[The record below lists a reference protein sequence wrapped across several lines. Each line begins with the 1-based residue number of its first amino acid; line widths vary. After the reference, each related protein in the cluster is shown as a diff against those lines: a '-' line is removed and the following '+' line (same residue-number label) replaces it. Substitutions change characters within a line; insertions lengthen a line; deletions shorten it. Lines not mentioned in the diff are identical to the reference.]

1 MNSLPI
7 DDVLPA
13 LRDALANRHE
23 AVLEAPPGAG
33 KTTRVPL
40 ALLNEPWLAGQ
51 TILMLEPR
59 RLAARAAAERL
70 ASELGEKVG
79 ETVGYRIRLDSKV
92 GPNTRIEVVTEGILT
107 RRLQDDPALDGVG
120 LLIFDEYHERSLD
133 ADLALALSL
142 NGRDL
147 FRDEQPLKILL
158 MSATLEGER
167 LAGLL
172 DDAPILRSEGR
183 MFPVQMRWGRPYQVG
198 EFIEPRLVQTILDAL
213 QDETGSVLVFL
224 PGQAE
229 IRRVNQ
235 QLADALGDRSDVLLC
250 PLHGELDLNAQR
262 AAIDPAPAGKRKVV
276 LATNIAE
283 TSLTINGVRVV
294 IDAGLA
300 RVPRFDPGS
309 GMTRLDTQ
317 RISRASA
324 TQRAGRAGRLEPG
337 VCYRLWSED
346 QHEGLAAYG
355 SAEILAADLAG
366 LALQLARWGVTPAQL
381 VWLDVPPTAAYAQA
395 QDLLQRLGALNDD
408 KLTAHGQ
415 KMAELPAHPRIA
427 HLLLRGQDLGLAVTA
442 CDVAAL
448 LGERDILRGGG
459 ADLHSRLA
467 LLSGEERARG
477 SQGGV
482 QRAKQLAR
490 QYRGYLRGRAT
501 QPVAD
506 PEHPRWLGALNDDKL
521 TAHGQKMA
529 ELPAHPRIAHLLLRG
544 QDLGLAATACDVAAL
559 LGERDILRGGGAD
572 LHSRL
577 ALLSGE
583 ERARGTQG
591 GVQRAKQLARQ
602 YRGYL
607 RGRATQPVADPEHPR
622 WLGALLALA
631 YPDRVAQQRRPG
643 GAEYRLANGRAAVF
657 AEADSL
663 MKQAWLV
670 IADLGSR
677 QGQREER
684 IYLAAD
690 FDPTLFDTVLAE
702 QVRNVD
708 QLDWDEREGVLRAER
723 QRKVGELV
731 LSREPLSGLDEN
743 ARSQAL
749 VNLVRRKG
757 LELLPW
763 TPELRQWQA
772 RVRLLRELDTGK
784 TSEWPDVSDSALLAS
799 LEHWLMPYLGKVS
812 RLSHFANL
820 DISSYLH
827 NLLPWPLP
835 QRLDE
840 LAPQHL
846 KVPSGSSVRLDYSEH
861 PPILA
866 VRLQELFGLA
876 DTPRIAGGR
885 QVVKLHL
892 LSPAR
897 RPVQVTQDLAN
908 FWRSTYAEVKK
919 DLKGRYPKHYWP
931 DDPLVAEATARI
943 KPRK

>member
-7 DDVLPA
+7 DEVLPA
-13 LRDALANRHE
+13 LREALATRHE

-51 TILMLEPR
+51 RILMLEPR

-107 RRLQDDPALDGVG
+107 RRLQDDPALEGVG
-120 LLIFDEYHERSLD
+120 LLIFDEFHERSLD

-183 MFPVQMRWGRPYQVG
+183 MFPVDVRWGRPFQPG
-198 EFIEPRLVQTILDAL
+198 EFIEPRLVQTVLEAL
-213 QDETGSVLVFL
+213 NDESGSVLVFL

-229 IRRVNQ
+229 IRRVHQ
-235 QLADALGDRSDVLLC
+235 QLADAVGERPEILLC
-250 PLHGELDLNAQR
+250 PLHGELDLAAQR
-262 AAIDPAPAGKRKVV
+262 AAIEPAPPGKRKVV

-283 TSLTINGVRVV
+283 TSLTIDGVRVV
-294 IDAGLA
+294 VDAGLA

-337 VCYRLWSED
+337 VCYRLWSQD
-346 QHEGLAAYG
+346 QHEQLAAYG
-355 SAEILAADLAG
+355 SAEILQADLAG

-381 VWLDVPPTAAYAQA
+381 VWLDVPPGATYAQA
-395 QDLLQRLGALNDD
+395 QDLLERLGALTAKADED
-408 KLTAHGQ
+408 WKLTAHGQ
-415 KMAELPAHPRIA
+415 AMAELPAHPRIA
-427 HLLLRGQDLGLAVTA
+427 HLLLRGQALGLANMA

-459 ADLHSRLA
+459 ADLHSRLV
-467 LLSGEERARG
+467 LLSGEERAARG
-477 SQGGV
+477 AQGGV
-482 QRAKQLAR
+482 QRARQLAR
-490 QYRGYLRGRAT
+490 QYRGYLRG
-501 QPVAD
+501 QPSQAVAD
-506 PEHPRWLGALNDDKL
+506 PD
-521 TAHGQKMA
+521 
-529 ELPAHPRIAHLLLRG
+529 
-544 QDLGLAATACDVAAL
+544 
-559 LGERDILRGGGAD
+559 
-572 LHSRL
+572 
-577 ALLSGE
+577 
-583 ERARGTQG
+583 
-591 GVQRAKQLARQ
+591 
-602 YRGYL
+602 
-607 RGRATQPVADPEHPR
+607 HPR

-643 GAEYRLANGRAAVF
+643 GAEYRLANGRAALF
-657 AEADSL
+657 SETDSL
-663 MKQAWLV
+663 MKQPWLV

-690 FDPTLFDTVLAE
+690 FDPALFDSVLAE
-702 QVRNVD
+702 QVRSVD

-731 LSREPLSGLDEN
+731 LSREPLTGLDEA
-743 ARSQAL
+743 ARCQAL

-772 RVRLLRELDTGK
+772 RVALLRQLDLEAKGE
-784 TSEWPDVSDSALLAS
+784 SQWPDVSDTALLKS
-799 LEHWLMPYLGKVS
+799 LESWLLPYLGKVS

-820 DISSYLH
+820 ELASIVH

-840 LAPQHL
+840 LAPHHL
-846 KVPSGSSVRLDYSEH
+846 TVPSGSSIRLDYSEQ

-876 DTPRIAGGR
+876 ETPRIAGGR

-931 DDPLVAEATARI
+931 DDPLVAEATARA

>member
-1 MNSLPI
+1 MISLPI
-7 DDVLPA
+7 DEVLPA
-13 LRDALANRHE
+13 LREALATRHE

-107 RRLQDDPALDGVG
+107 RRLQDDPALEGVG
-120 LLIFDEYHERSLD
+120 LLIFDEFHERSLD

-142 NGRDL
+142 NGREL
-147 FRDEQPLKILL
+147 FRDDQPLKILL

-183 MFPVQMRWGRPYQVG
+183 MYPVAMRWGRPFQPG
-198 EFIEPRLVQTILDAL
+198 EFIEPRLVQTILEAL
-213 QDETGSVLVFL
+213 NDETGSVLVFL

-229 IRRVNQ
+229 IRRVHQ
-235 QLADALGDRSDVLLC
+235 QLADALGESTQVLLC
-250 PLHGELDLNAQR
+250 PLHGELDLAAQR
-262 AAIDPAPAGKRKVV
+262 AAIDPAPVGQRKVV

-309 GMTRLDTQ
+309 GMARLDTQ
-317 RISRASA
+317 RISKASA

-337 VCYRLWSED
+337 VCYRLWSQD
-346 QHEGLAAYG
+346 QHEQLAAYA
-355 SAEILAADLAG
+355 SAEILSADLAG
-366 LALQLARWGVTPAQL
+366 LALQLGRWGVTPGQL
-381 VWLDVPPTAAYAQA
+381 VWLDVPPAAAYAQA
-395 QDLLQRLGALNDD
+395 QDLLERLGALDGEA
-408 KLTAHGQ
+408 LTRHGQ
-415 KMAELPAHPRIA
+415 AMAELPAHPRIA
-427 HLLLRGQDLGLAVTA
+427 HLLLRGQALGLANMA

-448 LGERDILRGGG
+448 LGERDILRGAG
-459 ADLHSRLA
+459 ADLHSRLV
-467 LLSGEERARG
+467 LLSGEERAARG
-477 SQGGV
+477 AQGGV
-482 QRAKQLAR
+482 QRARQLAR
-490 QYRGYLRGRAT
+490 QYRGYLRGKASE
-501 QPVAD
+501 PVSD
-506 PEHPRWLGALNDDKL
+506 PD
-521 TAHGQKMA
+521 
-529 ELPAHPRIAHLLLRG
+529 
-544 QDLGLAATACDVAAL
+544 
-559 LGERDILRGGGAD
+559 
-572 LHSRL
+572 
-577 ALLSGE
+577 
-583 ERARGTQG
+583 
-591 GVQRAKQLARQ
+591 
-602 YRGYL
+602 
-607 RGRATQPVADPEHPR
+607 HPR

-631 YPDRVAQQRRPG
+631 YPDRVAQQRRAG
-643 GAEYRLANGRAAVF
+643 GAEYRLANGRAALF

-663 MKQAWLV
+663 MKQPWLV

-690 FDPTLFDTVLAE
+690 FDPALFDSVLAE
-702 QVRNVD
+702 QVRVVD

-723 QRKVGELV
+723 QRKVGELI
-731 LSREPLSGLDEN
+731 LSREPLTGLDET

-772 RVRLLRELDTGK
+772 RVALLRQLDLVSK
-784 TSEWPDVSDSALLAS
+784 EQSEWPDVSDAALLKS

-820 DISSYLH
+820 DLSSIVH

-840 LAPQHL
+840 LAPHHL
-846 KVPSGSSVRLDYSEH
+846 SVPSGSSIRLDYSEQ

-876 DTPRIAGGR
+876 ETPRIAGGR

>member
-1 MNSLPI
+1 MISLPI
-7 DDVLPA
+7 DAALPA
-13 LRDALANRHE
+13 LRLALQNRDE

-70 ASELGEKVG
+70 ASELGENVG

-107 RRLQDDPALDGVG
+107 RRLQADPALDGVG

-142 NGRDL
+142 NGREL
-147 FRDEQPLKILL
+147 LRDEPALKILL

-167 LAGLL
+167 LSRLL
-172 DDAPILRSEGR
+172 DDAPVVSSEGR
-183 MFPVQMRWGRPYQVG
+183 MYPVDIQWGRPYQPG
-198 EFIEPRLVQTILDAL
+198 EFIEPRVLDCVLQAL
-213 QDETGSVLVFL
+213 ADQAGSVLVFL

-229 IRRVNQ
+229 IRRVHQ
-235 QLADALGDRSDVLLC
+235 SLQEALGERPNILLC
-250 PLHGELDLNAQR
+250 PLHGELDLSAQR
-262 AAIDPAPAGKRKVV
+262 AAIDPAPDGMRKVV

-283 TSLTINGVRVV
+283 TSLTIEGVRVV

-324 TQRAGRAGRLEPG
+324 TQRAGRAGRLQPG
-337 VCYRLWSED
+337 VCYRLWSEA
-346 QHEGLAAYG
+346 QHAQLAAHG
-355 SAEILAADLAG
+355 SAEILQADLAG
-366 LALQLARWGVTPAQL
+366 LALQLARWGVTPDQL
-381 VWLDVPPTAAYAQA
+381 RWLDQPPAAAFAQA
-395 QDLLQRLGALNDD
+395 QELLARLGAFKAGSRDHLSG
-408 KLTAHGQ
+408 HGQ
-415 KMAELPAHPRIA
+415 AMAELPAHPRIA
-427 HLLLRGQDLGLAVTA
+427 HLLLRGQDLGLASMA

-448 LGERDILRGGG
+448 LGERDIQRGGG

-467 LLSGEERARG
+467 LVSGESKAARG
-477 SQGGV
+477 GQGGV
-482 QRAKQLAR
+482 QRARQLAR
-490 QYRGYLRGRAT
+490 QYRG
-501 QPVAD
+501 
-506 PEHPRWLGALNDDKL
+506 
-521 TAHGQKMA
+521 
-529 ELPAHPRIAHLLLRG
+529 LLRG
-544 QDLGLAATACDVAAL
+544 KAGAAV
-559 LGERDILRGGGAD
+559 
-572 LHSRL
+572 S
-577 ALLSGE
+577 
-583 ERARGTQG
+583 
-591 GVQRAKQLARQ
+591 
-602 YRGYL
+602 
-607 RGRATQPVADPEHPR
+607 DPDHPR

-631 YPDRVAQQRRPG
+631 YPDRVAQQRREG

-657 AEADSL
+657 AEADAL
-663 MKQAWLV
+663 MKCPWLV

-690 FDPTLFDTVLAE
+690 FDPALLDNVLAE
-702 QVRNVD
+702 QVERID
-708 QLDWDEREGVLRAER
+708 ILDWDEREQVLRAER

-731 LSREPLSGLDEN
+731 LSREPLPGLDDE
-743 ARSQAL
+743 ARARAL
-749 VNLVRRKG
+749 LGLVRRKG
-757 LELLPW
+757 LNLLSW

-772 RVRLLRELDTGK
+772 RVALLRQLDMAGTGQ
-784 TSEWPDVSDSALLAS
+784 SEWPDLSDEALLAR
-799 LEHWLMPYLGKVS
+799 LEDWLQPYLGKVS
-812 RLSHFANL
+812 RLSHFAAL
-820 DISSYLH
+820 DLSSMLR

-840 LAPQHL
+840 WAPTHLA
-846 KVPSGSSVRLDYSEH
+846 VPSGSNIRLDYSEN

-876 DTPRIAGGR
+876 DTPRIAQGR
-885 QVVKLHL
+885 QQVKLHL

-908 FWRSTYAEVKK
+908 FWRTTYAEVKK
-919 DLKGRYPKHYWP
+919 DLKGRYPKLFHKL
-931 DDPLVAEATARI
+931 DPWVESLNKKNI
-943 KPRK
+943 DRKD

>member
-1 MNSLPI
+1 MISLPI
-7 DDVLPA
+7 DEVLPA
-13 LRDALANRHE
+13 LREALATRHE

-107 RRLQDDPALDGVG
+107 RRLQEDPALEGVG

-142 NGRDL
+142 NGREL

-167 LAGLL
+167 LASLL
-172 DDAPILRSEGR
+172 NDAPILRSEGR
-183 MFPVQMRWGRPYQVG
+183 MYPVAMRWGRPFQPG
-198 EFIEPRLVQTILDAL
+198 EFIEPRLVQTVLEAL
-213 QDETGSVLVFL
+213 NDETGSLLVFL

-229 IRRVNQ
+229 IRRVHQ
-235 QLADALGDRSDVLLC
+235 QLADALGERSTVLLC
-250 PLHGELDLNAQR
+250 PLHGELDLAAQR
-262 AAIDPAPAGKRKVV
+262 AAIDPAPAGQRKVV

-283 TSLTINGVRVV
+283 TSLTIDGVRVV

-337 VCYRLWSED
+337 VCYRLWSQD
-346 QHEGLAAYG
+346 QHEQLAAYA
-355 SAEILAADLAG
+355 SAEILSADLAG
-366 LALQLARWGVTPAQL
+366 LALQLGRWGVTPGQL
-381 VWLDVPPTAAYAQA
+381 VWLDVPPAAAYAQA
-395 QDLLQRLGALNDD
+395 QDLLERLGALQGSSPQDWQ
-408 KLTAHGQ
+408 LTRHGQ
-415 KMAELPAHPRIA
+415 AMAELPAHPRIA
-427 HLLLRGQDLGLAVTA
+427 HLLLRGQALGLANMA

-448 LGERDILRGGG
+448 LGERDILRGAG
-459 ADLHSRLA
+459 ADLHSRLV
-467 LLSGEERARG
+467 LLSGEERAARG
-477 SQGGV
+477 AQGGV
-482 QRAKQLAR
+482 QRARQLAR
-490 QYRGYLRGRAT
+490 QYRGYLRGKPE
-501 QPVAD
+501 QPVPD
-506 PEHPRWLGALNDDKL
+506 P
-521 TAHGQKMA
+521 Q
-529 ELPAHPRIAHLLLRG
+529 
-544 QDLGLAATACDVAAL
+544 
-559 LGERDILRGGGAD
+559 
-572 LHSRL
+572 
-577 ALLSGE
+577 
-583 ERARGTQG
+583 
-591 GVQRAKQLARQ
+591 
-602 YRGYL
+602 
-607 RGRATQPVADPEHPR
+607 HPR

-631 YPDRVAQQRRPG
+631 YPDRVAQQRRAG
-643 GAEYRLANGRAAVF
+643 GAEYRLANGRAALF

-663 MKQAWLV
+663 MKQGWLV

-690 FDPTLFDTVLAE
+690 FDPALFDSVLAE
-702 QVRNVD
+702 QVRCVD

-731 LSREPLSGLDEN
+731 LSREPLTGLDEA

-772 RVRLLRELDTGK
+772 RVALLRQLDLDQQGD
-784 TSEWPDVSDSALLAS
+784 SSWPDVSDGALLKS
-799 LEHWLMPYLGKVS
+799 LEHWLMPYLGRVS

-820 DISSYLH
+820 DLSSIVH

-840 LAPQHL
+840 QAPHHL
-846 KVPSGSSVRLDYSEH
+846 SVPSGSSIRLDYSEQ

-876 DTPRIAGGR
+876 ETPRIAGGR

-931 DDPLVAEATARI
+931 DDPLVAEATARA
-943 KPRK
+943 KPRKS

>member
-1 MNSLPI
+1 MISLPI
-7 DDVLPA
+7 DEVLPA
-13 LRDALANRHE
+13 LRLALAERHE

-51 TILMLEPR
+51 KILMLEPR

-79 ETVGYRIRLDSKV
+79 QTVGYRIRLDSKV
-92 GPNTRIEVVTEGILT
+92 GPETRIEVVTEGILT
-107 RRLQDDPALDGVG
+107 RRLQHDPALEGVG
-120 LLIFDEYHERSLD
+120 LLIFDEFHERSLD

-142 NGRDL
+142 NGREL

-167 LAGLL
+167 LASLL

-183 MFPVQMRWGRPYQVG
+183 MYPVAMRWGRPFVPG
-198 EFIEPRLVQTILDAL
+198 EFIEPRVVQTVLDAIN
-213 QDETGSVLVFL
+213 DESGSLLVFL

-235 QLADALGDRSDVLLC
+235 QLADALGSRSDILLC
-250 PLHGELDLNAQR
+250 PLHGELDLAAQR
-262 AAIDPAPAGKRKVV
+262 AAIEPAPKGLRKVV

-283 TSLTINGVRVV
+283 TSLTIDGVRVV

-346 QHEGLAAYG
+346 QHAQLAAYG
-355 SAEILAADLAG
+355 SAEILQADLAG
-366 LALQLARWGVTPAQL
+366 LALQLARWGVAPEQL
-381 VWLDVPPTAAYAQA
+381 IWLDMPPSASYAQA
-395 QDLLQRLGALNDD
+395 RQLLERLGALHGA
-408 KLTAHGQ
+408 KLTAHGEA
-415 KMAELPAHPRIA
+415 MAELPAHPRIA
-427 HLLLRGQDLGLAVTA
+427 HLLIRGQDLGLAEMA

-448 LGERDILRGGG
+448 LGERDILRGAG
-459 ADLHSRLA
+459 ADVHSRLA
-467 LLSGEERARG
+467 LLSGESRVARG
-477 SQGGV
+477 GQGGV
-482 QRAKQLAR
+482 QRARQLAR
-490 QYRGYLRGRAT
+490 QYRGYLRGKAT

-506 PEHPRWLGALNDDKL
+506 PD
-521 TAHGQKMA
+521 
-529 ELPAHPRIAHLLLRG
+529 
-544 QDLGLAATACDVAAL
+544 
-559 LGERDILRGGGAD
+559 
-572 LHSRL
+572 
-577 ALLSGE
+577 
-583 ERARGTQG
+583 
-591 GVQRAKQLARQ
+591 
-602 YRGYL
+602 
-607 RGRATQPVADPEHPR
+607 HPR

-631 YPDRVAQQRRPG
+631 YPDRVAQQRKPG
-643 GAEYRLANGRAAVF
+643 GAEYRLANGRAALFSEV
-657 AEADSL
+657 DGL
-663 MKQAWLV
+663 MKQPWLV

-684 IYLAAD
+684 IYLAAE
-690 FDPTLFDTVLAE
+690 FDPGLLDNVLSE
-702 QVRNVD
+702 QVSVVD

-731 LSREPLSGLDEN
+731 LSREPLTGLDEA
-743 ARSQAL
+743 ARTQAL

-772 RVRLLRELDTGK
+772 RVALLRQLDLLAQGQ
-784 TSEWPDVSDSALLAS
+784 SEWPDVSDGALLAG
-799 LEHWLMPYLGKVS
+799 LEDWLGPYLGRVS

-820 DISSYLH
+820 DLSSIVH
-827 NLLPWPLP
+827 NLLKWPLP

-840 LAPQHL
+840 LAPHHI
-846 KVPSGSSVRLDYSEH
+846 KVPSGSSVRLDYSEQ

-919 DLKGRYPKHYWP
+919 DLKGRYPKLFHKL
-931 DDPLVAEATARI
+931 DPWVDSLN
-943 KPRK
+943 KK

>member
-1 MNSLPI
+1 MISLPI
-7 DDVLPA
+7 DEVLPA
-13 LRDALANRHE
+13 LRQALRERHE

-51 TILMLEPR
+51 RIVMLEPR

-79 ETVGYRIRLDSKV
+79 ETVGYRIRLDSNI

-107 RRLQDDPALDGVG
+107 RRLQDDPALEGVG
-120 LLIFDEYHERSLD
+120 LLIFDEFHERSLD

-142 NGRDL
+142 NGREL

-167 LAGLL
+167 LASLL
-172 DDAPILRSEGR
+172 NDAPVLRSEGR
-183 MFPVQMRWGRPYQVG
+183 MFPVAMRWGRPCVPG
-198 EFIEPRLVQTILDAL
+198 EFIEPRVVQTVLDAIN
-213 QDETGSVLVFL
+213 DESGSLLVFL

-235 QLADALGDRSDVLLC
+235 QLADALSSRSDILLC

-262 AAIDPAPAGKRKVV
+262 AAIEPAPSGTRKVV

-283 TSLTINGVRVV
+283 TSLTIGGVRVV

-346 QHEGLAAYG
+346 QHAQLAAYG
-355 SAEILAADLAG
+355 SAEILQADLAG
-366 LALQLARWGVTPAQL
+366 LALQLARWGVTPEQL
-381 VWLDVPPTAAYAQA
+381 IWLDVPPGASYAQA
-395 QDLLQRLGALNDD
+395 QQLLERLGALREQPAQGWT
-408 KLTAHGQ
+408 LTSHGEA
-415 KMAELPAHPRIA
+415 MAELPAHPRIA
-427 HLLLRGQDLGLAVTA
+427 HLLLRGHALGLTPMA

-448 LGERDILRGGG
+448 LGERDILRGAG

-467 LLSGEERARG
+467 LLSGESRATRG
-477 SQGGV
+477 GQGGV

-490 QYRGYLRGRAT
+490 QYRGYLHGKAVT
-501 QPVAD
+501 PVAD
-506 PEHPRWLGALNDDKL
+506 PD
-521 TAHGQKMA
+521 
-529 ELPAHPRIAHLLLRG
+529 
-544 QDLGLAATACDVAAL
+544 
-559 LGERDILRGGGAD
+559 
-572 LHSRL
+572 
-577 ALLSGE
+577 
-583 ERARGTQG
+583 
-591 GVQRAKQLARQ
+591 
-602 YRGYL
+602 
-607 RGRATQPVADPEHPR
+607 HPR

-631 YPDRVAQQRRPG
+631 YPDRVAQQRKPG
-643 GAEYRLANGRAAVF
+643 GSEYRLANGRAALFSEV
-657 AEADSL
+657 DGL
-663 MKQAWLV
+663 MKQPWLV
-670 IADLGSR
+670 VADLGSR

-684 IYLAAD
+684 IYLAAE
-690 FDPTLFDTVLAE
+690 FDPALLDNVLSE
-702 QVRNVD
+702 QVRCVD

-731 LSREPLSGLDEN
+731 LSREPLTGLEEE
-743 ARSQAL
+743 ARTQAL

-757 LELLPW
+757 LALLPW

-772 RVRLLRELDTGK
+772 RVRLLRQLDLDAQGQ
-784 TSEWPDVSDSALLAS
+784 SEWPDVSDSALVQG
-799 LEHWLMPYLGKVS
+799 LEEWLGPYLNRVS
-812 RLSHFANL
+812 RLSHFASL
-820 DISSYLH
+820 DLSSIVH
-827 NLLPWPLP
+827 NLLKWPLP

-840 LAPQHL
+840 LAPHHL
-846 KVPSGSSVRLDYSEH
+846 KVPSGSSVRLDYSEQ

-908 FWRSTYAEVKK
+908 FWRSTYADVKK
-919 DLKGRYPKHYWP
+919 DLKGRYPK
-931 DDPLVAEATARI
+931 LSRNV
-943 KPRK
+943 PRLT

>member
-1 MNSLPI
+1 MISLPI
-7 DDVLPA
+7 DEVLPA
-13 LRDALANRHE
+13 LRLALAERHE

-51 TILMLEPR
+51 RILMLEPR

-92 GPNTRIEVVTEGILT
+92 GPDTRIEVVTEGILT
-107 RRLQDDPALDGVG
+107 RRLQHDPALEGVG
-120 LLIFDEYHERSLD
+120 LLIFDEFHERSLD

-142 NGRDL
+142 NGREL

-167 LAGLL
+167 LSGIL

-183 MFPVQMRWGRPYQVG
+183 MYPVAMRWGRPFVPG
-198 EFIEPRLVQTILDAL
+198 EFIEPRVVQTVLDAIN
-213 QDETGSVLVFL
+213 DESGSLLVFL

-235 QLADALGDRSDVLLC
+235 QLADALGSRNDILLC
-250 PLHGELDLNAQR
+250 PLHGELDLAAQR
-262 AAIDPAPAGKRKVV
+262 AAIEPAPKGQRKVV

-283 TSLTINGVRVV
+283 TSLTIDGVRVV

-346 QHEGLAAYG
+346 QHAQLAAYG
-355 SAEILAADLAG
+355 SAEILQADLAG
-366 LALQLARWGVTPAQL
+366 LALQLARWGVTPEQL
-381 VWLDVPPTAAYAQA
+381 IWLDMPPSASYAQA
-395 QDLLQRLGALNDD
+395 RQLLERLGALHGA
-408 KLTAHGQ
+408 KLTPHGEA
-415 KMAELPAHPRIA
+415 MAELPAHPRIA
-427 HLLLRGQDLGLAVTA
+427 HLLLRGQDLGLADMA

-448 LGERDILRGGG
+448 LGERDILRGAG
-459 ADLHSRLA
+459 ADVHSRLA
-467 LLSGEERARG
+467 LLLGESRAARG
-477 SQGGV
+477 GQGGV

-490 QYRGYLRGRAT
+490 QYRGYLRGKAT

-506 PEHPRWLGALNDDKL
+506 PD
-521 TAHGQKMA
+521 
-529 ELPAHPRIAHLLLRG
+529 
-544 QDLGLAATACDVAAL
+544 
-559 LGERDILRGGGAD
+559 
-572 LHSRL
+572 
-577 ALLSGE
+577 
-583 ERARGTQG
+583 
-591 GVQRAKQLARQ
+591 
-602 YRGYL
+602 
-607 RGRATQPVADPEHPR
+607 HPR

-631 YPDRVAQQRRPG
+631 YPDRVAQQRKPG
-643 GAEYRLANGRAAVF
+643 GAEYRLANGRAALFSEV
-657 AEADSL
+657 DGL
-663 MKQAWLV
+663 MKQPWLV

-684 IYLAAD
+684 IYLAAE
-690 FDPTLFDTVLAE
+690 FDPALLEAVLSE
-702 QVRNVD
+702 QVSVVD
-708 QLDWDEREGVLRAER
+708 QLDWNEREGVLRAER

-731 LSREPLSGLDEN
+731 LSREPLTGLDEA
-743 ARSQAL
+743 ARTRAL

-757 LELLPW
+757 LELMPW

-772 RVRLLRELDTGK
+772 RVGLLRQLDLQAQGD
-784 TSEWPDVSDSALLAS
+784 SEWPDVSDTALLSS
-799 LEHWLMPYLGKVS
+799 LEEWLAPYLGRVS
-812 RLSHFANL
+812 RLSHFASL
-820 DISSYLH
+820 DLSSIVH
-827 NLLPWPLP
+827 NLLKWPLP
-835 QRLDE
+835 QRLEE
-840 LAPQHL
+840 LAPHHI

-943 KPRK
+943 KPRKA

>member
-1 MNSLPI
+1 MISLPI
-7 DDVLPA
+7 DEVLPA
-13 LRDALANRHE
+13 LREALATRHE

-40 ALLNEPWLAGQ
+40 ALLDEAWLAGQ

-120 LLIFDEYHERSLD
+120 LLIFDEFHERSLD

-142 NGRDL
+142 NGREL

-183 MFPVQMRWGRPYQVG
+183 MYPVAMRWGRPFQPG
-198 EFIEPRLVQTILDAL
+198 EFIEPRVVQTILEAL
-213 QDETGSVLVFL
+213 NDETGSLLVFL

-229 IRRVNQ
+229 IRRVHQ
-235 QLADALGDRSDVLLC
+235 QVADALGEGTSVLLC
-250 PLHGELDLNAQR
+250 PLHGELDLAAQR

-283 TSLTINGVRVV
+283 TSLTIDGVRVV

-337 VCYRLWSED
+337 VCYRLWSQD
-346 QHEGLAAYG
+346 QHEQLAAYA
-355 SAEILAADLAG
+355 SAEIVAADLAG
-366 LALQLARWGVTPAQL
+366 LALQLGRWGVAPEQL
-381 VWLDVPPTAAYAQA
+381 VWLDVPPAAAYAQA
-395 QDLLQRLGALNDD
+395 QDLLERLGARDGEA
-408 KLTAHGQ
+408 LTRHGLA
-415 KMAELPAHPRIA
+415 MAELPAHPRIA
-427 HLLLRGQDLGLAVTA
+427 HLLLRGQALGLADMA
-442 CDVAAL
+442 CEVAAL
-448 LGERDILRGGG
+448 LGERDILRGAG

-467 LLSGEERARG
+467 LLSGEERATRG
-477 SQGGV
+477 AQGGV
-482 QRAKQLAR
+482 QRARQLAR
-490 QYRGYLRGRAT
+490 QYRGYLRGRACE
-501 QPVAD
+501 PVSD
-506 PEHPRWLGALNDDKL
+506 PDH
-521 TAHGQKMA
+521 T
-529 ELPAHPRIAHLLLRG
+529 
-544 QDLGLAATACDVAAL
+544 
-559 LGERDILRGGGAD
+559 
-572 LHSRL
+572 
-577 ALLSGE
+577 
-583 ERARGTQG
+583 
-591 GVQRAKQLARQ
+591 
-602 YRGYL
+602 
-607 RGRATQPVADPEHPR
+607 R

-631 YPDRVAQQRRPG
+631 YPDRVAQQRRAG
-643 GAEYRLANGRAAVF
+643 GAEYRLANGRAALF

-663 MKQAWLV
+663 MKQTWLV

-690 FDPTLFDTVLAE
+690 FDPALFDSVLAE
-702 QVRNVD
+702 QVRVVD

-723 QRKVGELV
+723 QRKVGELI
-731 LSREPLSGLDEN
+731 LSREPLTGLDET

-772 RVRLLRELDTGK
+772 RVALLRQLDLDGK
-784 TSEWPDVSDSALLAS
+784 GESEWPDVSDGALLKG
-799 LEHWLMPYLGKVS
+799 LEHWLLPYLGKVS

-820 DISSYLH
+820 DLSNIVR

-840 LAPQHL
+840 LAPHHL
-846 KVPSGSSVRLDYSEH
+846 SVPSGSSIRLDYSEQ

-876 DTPRIAGGR
+876 ETPRIAGGR
-885 QVVKLHL
+885 QAVKLHL

>member
-1 MNSLPI
+1 MISLPI

-13 LRDALANRHE
+13 LREALASRHE

-40 ALLNEPWLAGQ
+40 ALLNEAWLAGQ
-51 TILMLEPR
+51 TIVMLEPR

-70 ASELGEKVG
+70 ASELGEQVG

-92 GPNTRIEVVTEGILT
+92 GPKTRIEVVTEGILT

-120 LLIFDEYHERSLD
+120 LLIFDEFHERSLD

-142 NGRDL
+142 NGREL
-147 FRDEQPLKILL
+147 FRTEQPLKILL

-167 LAGLL
+167 LASLL

-183 MFPVQMRWGRPYQVG
+183 MYPVTMRWGRPFQPG
-198 EFIEPRLVQTILDAL
+198 EYIDQRVTQTVLEAL
-213 QDETGSVLVFL
+213 HDETGSLLVFL

-229 IRRVNQ
+229 IRRVHQ
-235 QLADALGDRSDVLLC
+235 QLADVIGGRKDVLLC

-262 AAIDPAPAGKRKVV
+262 AAIDPAPPGQRKVV

-317 RISRASA
+317 RISKASA

-337 VCYRLWSED
+337 VCYRLWSQD
-346 QHEGLAAYG
+346 QHEQLAAYG
-355 SAEILAADLAG
+355 CAEILSADLAS
-366 LALQLARWGVTPAQL
+366 LALQLGRWGVTPGEL
-381 VWLDVPPTAAYAQA
+381 VWLDVPPAAAYAQA
-395 QDLLQRLGALNDD
+395 QDLLQRLGALQGDT
-408 KLTAHGQ
+408 LTAHGQ
-415 KMAELPAHPRIA
+415 AMAELPAHPRIA
-427 HLLLRGQDLGLAVTA
+427 HLLLRGQALGLAAMA

-448 LGERDILRGGG
+448 LGERDILRGAG
-459 ADLHSRLA
+459 ADLHSRLV
-467 LLSGEERARG
+467 LLSGEERAGRG
-477 SQGGV
+477 AQGGV
-482 QRAKQLAR
+482 QRARQLAR
-490 QYRGYLRGRAT
+490 QYRGYLRGKPSE
-501 QPVAD
+501 PVKDA
-506 PEHPRWLGALNDDKL
+506 
-521 TAHGQKMA
+521 
-529 ELPAHPRIAHLLLRG
+529 
-544 QDLGLAATACDVAAL
+544 
-559 LGERDILRGGGAD
+559 
-572 LHSRL
+572 
-577 ALLSGE
+577 
-583 ERARGTQG
+583 
-591 GVQRAKQLARQ
+591 
-602 YRGYL
+602 
-607 RGRATQPVADPEHPR
+607 EHPR

-631 YPDRVAQQRRPG
+631 YPDRVAQQRRDG
-643 GAEYRLANGRAAVF
+643 GAEYRLANGRAALF

-663 MKQAWLV
+663 MKHEWIV

-690 FDPTLFDTVLAE
+690 FDPALFDSVLAE
-702 QVRNVD
+702 QVRSVD

-723 QRKVGELV
+723 QRKVGELI
-731 LSREPLSGLDEN
+731 LSREPLTGLDKN

-772 RVRLLRELDTGK
+772 RVALLRQLDLNTQDD
-784 TSEWPDVSDSALLAS
+784 SQWPDVSDAALLNT
-799 LEHWLMPYLGKVS
+799 LEDWLMPYLGKVS

-820 DISSYLH
+820 DLSSIVR

-835 QRLDE
+835 QKLDE
-840 LAPQHL
+840 LAPHHL
-846 KVPSGSSVRLDYSEH
+846 SVPSGSSIRLDYSEH

-919 DLKGRYPKHYWP
+919 DLKGRYPKLFHKL
-931 DDPLVAEATARI
+931 DPWVESLNNKKIDR
-943 KPRK
+943 

>member
-1 MNSLPI
+1 MISLPI
-7 DDVLPA
+7 DVVLPA
-13 LRDALANRHE
+13 LRQVLTSRHE
-23 AVLEAPPGAG
+23 AILEAPPGAG

-40 ALLNEPWLAGQ
+40 AMLDEPWLAGQ

-107 RRLQDDPALDGVG
+107 RRLQDDPALEGVG
-120 LLIFDEYHERSLD
+120 LLIFDEFHERSLD

-167 LAGLL
+167 LSALL
-172 DDAPILRSEGR
+172 DAPVVRSEGR
-183 MFPVQMRWGRPYQVG
+183 MFPVSMQWGRPFQPG
-198 EFIEPRLVQTILDAL
+198 EFIEPRVVQTVLDAL
-213 QDETGSVLVFL
+213 GNESGSLLVFL

-235 QLADALGDRSDVLLC
+235 QLAEALGERADILLC
-250 PLHGELDLNAQR
+250 PLHGELDLSAQR
-262 AAIDPAPAGKRKVV
+262 AAIEPAPKGTRKVV

-283 TSLTINGVRVV
+283 TSLTIDGVRVV

-337 VCYRLWSED
+337 VCYRLWSEAQHD
-346 QHEGLAAYG
+346 QLAAYG
-355 SAEILAADLAG
+355 SAEILQADLAG
-366 LALQLARWGVTPAQL
+366 LALQLARWGVLPGQL
-381 VWLDVPPTAAYAQA
+381 VWLDVPPAAAYAQA
-395 QDLLQRLGALNDD
+395 QDLLVRLGALSDSQGQER
-408 KLTAHGQ
+408 KLTTHGQ
-415 KMAELPAHPRIA
+415 AMAQVPAHPRIA
-427 HLLLRGQDLGLAVTA
+427 HLLLRGHELGLGNLA

-459 ADLHSRLA
+459 ADLHSRLT
-467 LLSGEERARG
+467 LLAGSERAARG
-477 SQGGV
+477 AQGAV
-482 QRAKQLAR
+482 QRARQLAR
-490 QYRGYLRGRAT
+490 QYRGYLKGTAT
-501 QPVAD
+501 TPVSD
-506 PEHPRWLGALNDDKL
+506 PDHSRWLG
-521 TAHGQKMA
+521 
-529 ELPAHPRIAHLLLRG
+529 
-544 QDLGLAATACDVAAL
+544 C
-559 LGERDILRGGGAD
+559 
-572 LHSRL
+572 
-577 ALLSGE
+577 
-583 ERARGTQG
+583 
-591 GVQRAKQLARQ
+591 
-602 YRGYL
+602 
-607 RGRATQPVADPEHPR
+607 
-622 WLGALLALA
+622 LLALA
-631 YPDRVAQQRRPG
+631 YPDRVAQQRRAG
-643 GAEYRLANGRAAVF
+643 GAEYRLANGRAALF
-657 AEADSL
+657 AEVDAL
-663 MKQAWLV
+663 MKQPWLV

-690 FDPTLFDTVLAE
+690 FDPELFDSVLSE
-702 QVRNVD
+702 QVTQVD

-723 QRKVGELV
+723 QRKVGELI
-731 LSREPLSGLDEN
+731 LSREPLTGLDES
-743 ARSQAL
+743 ARGHAL
-749 VNLVRRKG
+749 LGLVRRKG

-772 RVRLLRELDTGK
+772 RVTLLRQLDLEK
-784 TSEWPDVSDSALLAS
+784 QDSSEWPDVRDAALLDS
-799 LEHWLMPYLGKVS
+799 LESWLLPYLGKVT
-812 RLSHFANL
+812 RLSHFGNL
-820 DISSYLH
+820 DLSSIVR

-835 QRLDE
+835 QALE
-840 LAPQHL
+840 AQAPRAIQ
-846 KVPSGSSVRLDYSEH
+846 VPSGSNIRIDYSQH

-876 DTPRIAGGR
+876 ETPRIAHGK
-885 QVVKLHL
+885 QPLTLHL

-908 FWRSTYAEVKK
+908 FWRTTYADVKK
-919 DLKGRYPKHYWP
+919 DLKGRYPKHFWP
-931 DDPLVAEATARI
+931 DNPLVAEATART
-943 KPRK
+943 KPKGT

>member
-1 MNSLPI
+1 MISLPI
-7 DDVLPA
+7 DEVLPA
-13 LRDALANRHE
+13 LRQALRERHE

-51 TILMLEPR
+51 RIVMLEPR

-92 GPNTRIEVVTEGILT
+92 GPTTRIEVVTEGILT
-107 RRLQDDPALDGVG
+107 RRLQEDPALEGVG
-120 LLIFDEYHERSLD
+120 LLIFDEFHERSLD

-142 NGRDL
+142 NGREL

-167 LAGLL
+167 LASLL
-172 DDAPILRSEGR
+172 DDAPVLRSEGR
-183 MFPVQMRWGRPYQVG
+183 MYPVAMRWGRPFVPG
-198 EFIEPRLVQTILDAL
+198 EFIEPRVVQTVLDAIH
-213 QDETGSVLVFL
+213 DESGSVLVFL

-229 IRRVNQ
+229 IRRVTQ
-235 QLADALGDRSDVLLC
+235 QLADALGQRSDIALC
-250 PLHGELDLNAQR
+250 PLHGELDLAAQR
-262 AAIDPAPAGKRKVV
+262 AAIEPAPSGTRKVV

-283 TSLTINGVRVV
+283 TSLTIDGVRVV

-346 QHEGLAAYG
+346 QHAQLAAYG
-355 SAEILAADLAG
+355 SAEILQADLAG
-366 LALQLARWGVTPAQL
+366 LALQLARWGVTPEQL
-381 VWLDVPPTAAYAQA
+381 TWLDVPPAASYAQA
-395 QDLLQRLGALNDD
+395 QQLLERLGALGGL
-408 KLTAHGQ
+408 KLTPHGEA
-415 KMAELPAHPRIA
+415 MAQLPAHPRIA
-427 HLLLRGQDLGLAVTA
+427 HLLLRGHDLGLAAMA

-448 LGERDILRGGG
+448 LGERDILRGAG
-459 ADLHSRLA
+459 ADVHSRLA
-467 LLSGEERARG
+467 LLSGENRAARG
-477 SQGGV
+477 GQGGV
-482 QRAKQLAR
+482 QRARQLAR
-490 QYRGYLRGRAT
+490 QYQGYLRGKPA

-506 PEHPRWLGALNDDKL
+506 PD
-521 TAHGQKMA
+521 
-529 ELPAHPRIAHLLLRG
+529 
-544 QDLGLAATACDVAAL
+544 
-559 LGERDILRGGGAD
+559 
-572 LHSRL
+572 HS
-577 ALLSGE
+577 
-583 ERARGTQG
+583 
-591 GVQRAKQLARQ
+591 
-602 YRGYL
+602 
-607 RGRATQPVADPEHPR
+607 R

-631 YPDRVAQQRRPG
+631 YPDRIAQQRKPG
-643 GAEYRLANGRAAVF
+643 GAEYRLANGRAALFSEV
-657 AEADSL
+657 DGL
-663 MKQAWLV
+663 MKQPWLV
-670 IADLGSR
+670 VADLGSR

-684 IYLAAD
+684 IYLAAE
-690 FDPTLFDTVLAE
+690 FDPALLDGVLSE
-702 QVRNVD
+702 QVSVVD

-731 LSREPLSGLDEN
+731 LSREPLTGLDE
-743 ARSQAL
+743 ASRTQAL

-772 RVRLLRELDTGK
+772 RVALLRQLYVSNQGQ
-784 TSEWPDVSDSALLAS
+784 SEWPDVSDAALLAG
-799 LEHWLMPYLGKVS
+799 LEDWLGPYLGRVS

-820 DISSYLH
+820 DLSSIVH
-827 NLLPWPLP
+827 NLLKWPLP

-840 LAPQHL
+840 LAPQHI
-846 KVPSGSSVRLDYSEH
+846 KVPSGTSVRLDYSEH

-931 DDPLVAEATARI
+931 DDPLVAEATARA
-943 KPRK
+943 KPRKS

>member
-1 MNSLPI
+1 MISLPI
-7 DDVLPA
+7 DEVLPA
-13 LRDALANRHE
+13 LRLALAERHE

-51 TILMLEPR
+51 KILMLEPR

-79 ETVGYRIRLDSKV
+79 QTVGYRIRLDSKV
-92 GPNTRIEVVTEGILT
+92 GPETRIEVVTEGILT
-107 RRLQDDPALDGVG
+107 RRLQHDPALEGVG
-120 LLIFDEYHERSLD
+120 LLIFDEFHERSLD

-142 NGRDL
+142 NGREL

-167 LAGLL
+167 LASLL

-183 MFPVQMRWGRPYQVG
+183 MYPVAMRWGRPFVPG
-198 EFIEPRLVQTILDAL
+198 EFIEPRVVQTVLDAIN
-213 QDETGSVLVFL
+213 DESGSLLVFL

-235 QLADALGDRSDVLLC
+235 QLADALGSRSDILLC
-250 PLHGELDLNAQR
+250 PLHGELDLAAQR
-262 AAIDPAPAGKRKVV
+262 AAIEPAPKGLRKVV

-283 TSLTINGVRVV
+283 TSLTIDGVRVV

-346 QHEGLAAYG
+346 QHAQLAAYG
-355 SAEILAADLAG
+355 SAEILQADLAG
-366 LALQLARWGVTPAQL
+366 LALQLARWGVAPEQL
-381 VWLDVPPTAAYAQA
+381 IWLDMPPSASYAQA
-395 QDLLQRLGALNDD
+395 RQLLERLGALHGA
-408 KLTAHGQ
+408 KLTAHGEA
-415 KMAELPAHPRIA
+415 MAELPAHPRIA
-427 HLLLRGQDLGLAVTA
+427 HLLIRGQDLGLAEMA

-448 LGERDILRGGG
+448 LGERDILRGAG
-459 ADLHSRLA
+459 ADVHSRLA
-467 LLSGEERARG
+467 LLSGESRVARG
-477 SQGGV
+477 GQGGV
-482 QRAKQLAR
+482 QRARQLAR
-490 QYRGYLRGRAT
+490 QYRGYLRGKAT

-506 PEHPRWLGALNDDKL
+506 PD
-521 TAHGQKMA
+521 
-529 ELPAHPRIAHLLLRG
+529 
-544 QDLGLAATACDVAAL
+544 
-559 LGERDILRGGGAD
+559 
-572 LHSRL
+572 
-577 ALLSGE
+577 
-583 ERARGTQG
+583 
-591 GVQRAKQLARQ
+591 
-602 YRGYL
+602 
-607 RGRATQPVADPEHPR
+607 HPR

-631 YPDRVAQQRRPG
+631 YPDRVAQQRKPG
-643 GAEYRLANGRAAVF
+643 GAEYRLANGRAALFSEV
-657 AEADSL
+657 DGL
-663 MKQAWLV
+663 MKQPWLV
-670 IADLGSR
+670 IAGLGSR

-684 IYLAAD
+684 IYLAAE
-690 FDPTLFDTVLAE
+690 FDPGLLDNVLSE
-702 QVRNVD
+702 QVSVVD

-723 QRKVGELV
+723 QCKVGELV
-731 LSREPLSGLDEN
+731 LSREPLTGLDEA
-743 ARSQAL
+743 ARTQAL

-772 RVRLLRELDTGK
+772 RVALLRQLDLLAQGQ
-784 TSEWPDVSDSALLAS
+784 SEWPDVSDGALLAG
-799 LEHWLMPYLGKVS
+799 LEDWLGPYLGRVS

-820 DISSYLH
+820 DLSSIVH
-827 NLLPWPLP
+827 NLLKWPLP

-840 LAPQHL
+840 LAPHHI
-846 KVPSGSSVRLDYSEH
+846 KVPSGSSVRLDYSEQ

-943 KPRK
+943 KPRKP

>member
-1 MNSLPI
+1 MISLPI
-7 DDVLPA
+7 DEVLPA
-13 LRDALANRHE
+13 LREALATRHE

-40 ALLNEPWLAGQ
+40 ALLNEAWLAGQ

-107 RRLQDDPALDGVG
+107 RRLQDDPALEGVG
-120 LLIFDEYHERSLD
+120 LLIFDEFHERSLD

-142 NGRDL
+142 NGREL
-147 FRDEQPLKILL
+147 FREDQPLKILL

-183 MFPVQMRWGRPYQVG
+183 MYPVAMRWGRPFQPG
-198 EFIEPRLVQTILDAL
+198 EFIEPRLVQTILEAL
-213 QDETGSVLVFL
+213 NDETGSLLVFL

-229 IRRVNQ
+229 IRRVHQ
-235 QLADALGDRSDVLLC
+235 QLADALGDSTSVVLC
-250 PLHGELDLNAQR
+250 PLHGELDLAAQR

-283 TSLTINGVRVV
+283 TSLTIDGVRVV

-337 VCYRLWSED
+337 VCYRLWSQD
-346 QHEGLAAYG
+346 QHEQLAAYA
-355 SAEILAADLAG
+355 SAEILSADLAG
-366 LALQLARWGVTPAQL
+366 LALQLGRWGVTPGQL
-381 VWLDVPPTAAYAQA
+381 VWLDIPPAAAYAQA
-395 QDLLQRLGALNDD
+395 QDLLDRLGALDGET
-408 KLTAHGQ
+408 LTRHGQ
-415 KMAELPAHPRIA
+415 AMAELPAHPRIA
-427 HLLLRGQDLGLAVTA
+427 HLLLRGQALGLAEMA

-448 LGERDILRGGG
+448 LGERDILRGAG
-459 ADLHSRLA
+459 ADLHSRLV
-467 LLSGEERARG
+467 LLSGEERAARG
-477 SQGGV
+477 AQGGV
-482 QRAKQLAR
+482 QRARQLAR
-490 QYRGYLRGRAT
+490 QYRGYLRGKASE
-501 QPVAD
+501 PVSD
-506 PEHPRWLGALNDDKL
+506 PD
-521 TAHGQKMA
+521 
-529 ELPAHPRIAHLLLRG
+529 
-544 QDLGLAATACDVAAL
+544 
-559 LGERDILRGGGAD
+559 
-572 LHSRL
+572 
-577 ALLSGE
+577 
-583 ERARGTQG
+583 
-591 GVQRAKQLARQ
+591 
-602 YRGYL
+602 
-607 RGRATQPVADPEHPR
+607 HPR

-631 YPDRVAQQRRPG
+631 YPDRVAQQRRAG
-643 GAEYRLANGRAAVF
+643 GAEYRLANGRAALF

-663 MKQAWLV
+663 MKQPWLV

-684 IYLAAD
+684 IYLATD
-690 FDPTLFDTVLAE
+690 FDPGLFDSVLAE
-702 QVRNVD
+702 QVRVVD

-723 QRKVGELV
+723 QRKVGELI
-731 LSREPLSGLDEN
+731 LSREPLTGLDET

-772 RVRLLRELDTGK
+772 RVALLRQLDLAGK
-784 TSEWPDVSDSALLAS
+784 GESEWPDVSDAALVNS

-820 DISSYLH
+820 DLSSIVH

-840 LAPQHL
+840 LAPHHL
-846 KVPSGSSVRLDYSEH
+846 SVPSGSSIRLDYSEQ

-931 DDPLVAEATARI
+931 DDPLVAEATARV
-943 KPRK
+943 KPRKS

>member
-1 MNSLPI
+1 MISLPI
-7 DDVLPA
+7 DDVIPA
-13 LRDALANRHE
+13 LRAALAERHE

-79 ETVGYRIRLDSKV
+79 QTVGYRIRLDSKV

-107 RRLQDDPALDGVG
+107 RRLQDDPALEGVG
-120 LLIFDEYHERSLD
+120 LLIFDEFHERSLD

-142 NGRDL
+142 NGREL

-167 LAGLL
+167 LASLL
-172 DDAPILRSEGR
+172 GDAPILRSQGR
-183 MFPVQMRWGRPYQVG
+183 MYPVAMRWGRPFQAG
-198 EFIEPRLVQTILDAL
+198 EFIEPRLVQTILEAL
-213 QDETGSVLVFL
+213 HDETGSLLVFL

-229 IRRVNQ
+229 IRRVHQ
-235 QLADALGDRSDVLLC
+235 QLADALGEQNIVLLC
-250 PLHGELDLNAQR
+250 PLHGELDLAAQR
-262 AAIDPAPAGKRKVV
+262 AAIDPAPAGQRKVV

-283 TSLTINGVRVV
+283 TSLTIDGVRVV

-346 QHEGLAAYG
+346 QHEQLAAYG
-355 SAEILAADLAG
+355 SAEILSADLAA
-366 LALQLARWGVTPAQL
+366 LALQLGRWGVTPGQL
-381 VWLDVPPTAAYAQA
+381 VWLDQPPAAAYAQA
-395 QDLLQRLGALNDD
+395 QDLLERLGALQGAGSGEC

-415 KMAELPAHPRIA
+415 AMAELPAHPRIA
-427 HLLLRGQDLGLAVTA
+427 HLLLRGQALGLADMA

-448 LGERDILRGGG
+448 LGERDILRGAG

-467 LLSGEERARG
+467 LLGGEQRAARAA
-477 SQGGV
+477 QGGV
-482 QRAKQLAR
+482 QRARQLAR
-490 QYRGYLRGRAT
+490 QYRGYLRT
-501 QPVAD
+501 QAQAPVAD
-506 PEHPRWLGALNDDKL
+506 PA
-521 TAHGQKMA
+521 
-529 ELPAHPRIAHLLLRG
+529 
-544 QDLGLAATACDVAAL
+544 
-559 LGERDILRGGGAD
+559 
-572 LHSRL
+572 
-577 ALLSGE
+577 
-583 ERARGTQG
+583 
-591 GVQRAKQLARQ
+591 
-602 YRGYL
+602 
-607 RGRATQPVADPEHPR
+607 HPR

-631 YPDRVAQQRRPG
+631 YPDRVAQQRRAG
-643 GAEYRLANGRAAVF
+643 GAEYRLANGRAALF

-663 MKQAWLV
+663 MKQPWLV

-690 FDPTLFDTVLAE
+690 FDPALFDSVLAE
-702 QVRNVD
+702 QVRTVD

-731 LSREPLSGLDEN
+731 LSREPLTGLDEA
-743 ARSQAL
+743 ARSLAL
-749 VNLVRRKG
+749 VGLVRRKG

-772 RVRLLRELDTGK
+772 RVALLRQLDLDAQGQ
-784 TSEWPDVSDSALLAS
+784 SPWPDVSDAALLAG
-799 LEHWLMPYLGKVS
+799 LEQWLLPYLGKVS

-820 DISSYLH
+820 QLPSIVH

-840 LAPQHL
+840 LAPHHL

-861 PPILA
+861 PPVLA

>member
-1 MNSLPI
+1 MISLPI
-7 DDVLPA
+7 DEVLPA
-13 LRDALANRHE
+13 LREALATRHE

-107 RRLQDDPALDGVG
+107 RRLQGDPALEGVG
-120 LLIFDEYHERSLD
+120 LLIFDEFHERSLD

-142 NGRDL
+142 NGREL
-147 FRDEQPLKILL
+147 FRDDQPLKILL

-183 MFPVQMRWGRPYQVG
+183 MFPVVMRWGRPFQAG
-198 EFIEPRLVQTILDAL
+198 EFIEPRLVQTILEAL
-213 QDETGSVLVFL
+213 NDETGSVLVFL

-229 IRRVNQ
+229 IRRVHQ
-235 QLADALGDRSDVLLC
+235 QLAEALGESTQVLLC
-250 PLHGELDLNAQR
+250 PLHGELDLAAQR

-317 RISRASA
+317 RISKASA
-324 TQRAGRAGRLEPG
+324 TQRTGRAGRLEPG
-337 VCYRLWSED
+337 VCYRLWSQD
-346 QHEGLAAYG
+346 QHEQLAAYG
-355 SAEILAADLAG
+355 SAEILSADLAG
-366 LALQLARWGVTPAQL
+366 LALQLGRWGVTPGQL
-381 VWLDVPPTAAYAQA
+381 VWLDVPPAAAYAQA
-395 QDLLQRLGALNDD
+395 QDLLERLGALEGEA
-408 KLTAHGQ
+408 LTRHGQ
-415 KMAELPAHPRIA
+415 AMAELPAHPRIA
-427 HLLLRGQDLGLAVTA
+427 HLLLRGQALGLADMA

-448 LGERDILRGGG
+448 LGERDILRGAG
-459 ADLHSRLA
+459 ADLHSRLV
-467 LLSGEERARG
+467 LLSGEERAARG
-477 SQGGV
+477 AQGGV
-482 QRAKQLAR
+482 QRARQLAR
-490 QYRGYLRGRAT
+490 QYRGYLRGKASE
-501 QPVAD
+501 PVSD
-506 PEHPRWLGALNDDKL
+506 PD
-521 TAHGQKMA
+521 
-529 ELPAHPRIAHLLLRG
+529 
-544 QDLGLAATACDVAAL
+544 
-559 LGERDILRGGGAD
+559 
-572 LHSRL
+572 
-577 ALLSGE
+577 
-583 ERARGTQG
+583 
-591 GVQRAKQLARQ
+591 
-602 YRGYL
+602 
-607 RGRATQPVADPEHPR
+607 HPR

-631 YPDRVAQQRRPG
+631 YPDRVAQQRRAG
-643 GAEYRLANGRAAVF
+643 GAEYRLANGRAALF

-684 IYLAAD
+684 IYLATD
-690 FDPTLFDTVLAE
+690 FDPALFDSVLAE
-702 QVRNVD
+702 QVRCVD

-723 QRKVGELV
+723 QRKVGELI
-731 LSREPLSGLDEN
+731 LSREPLTGLDET

-772 RVRLLRELDTGK
+772 RVALLRLLDLAGK
-784 TSEWPDVSDSALLAS
+784 GESEWPDVSDTALLKS

-820 DISSYLH
+820 DLSSIVH

-840 LAPQHL
+840 LAPHHL
-846 KVPSGSSVRLDYSEH
+846 SVPSGSSIRLDYSEQ

-876 DTPRIAGGR
+876 ETPRIAGGR

>member
-1 MNSLPI
+1 MISLPI
-7 DDVLPA
+7 DAVLPA
-13 LRDALANRHE
+13 LRQALENRDE

-40 ALLNEPWLAGQ
+40 ALLNEGWLAGQ

-92 GPNTRIEVVTEGILT
+92 GPKTRIEVVTEGILT
-107 RRLQDDPALDGVG
+107 RRLQADPALEGVG

-142 NGRDL
+142 NGREL
-147 FRDEQPLKILL
+147 LRDDPLKILL

-167 LAGLL
+167 LSRLL
-172 DDAPILRSEGR
+172 DDAPVVSSEGR
-183 MFPVQMRWGRPYQVG
+183 MHPVDIRWGRPFQPG
-198 EFIEPRLVQTILDAL
+198 EFIEPRVVDSVLQAL
-213 QDETGSVLVFL
+213 ADQTGSLLVFL

-229 IRRVNQ
+229 IRRVHQ
-235 QLADALGDRSDVLLC
+235 SLQEALGERPDILLC

-262 AAIDPAPAGKRKVV
+262 AAIDPAPKGLRKVV

-283 TSLTINGVRVV
+283 TSLTIDGVRVV

-337 VCYRLWSED
+337 VCYRLWSESQHD
-346 QHEGLAAYG
+346 QLAAHG
-355 SAEILAADLAG
+355 SAEILQADLAG
-366 LALQLARWGVTPAQL
+366 LALQLGRWGVTPDQL
-381 VWLDVPPTAAYAQA
+381 RWLDQPPAAAFSQA
-395 QDLLQRLGALNDD
+395 LDLLARLGAFKPGSRHNLSE
-408 KLTAHGQ
+408 HGQ
-415 KMAELPAHPRIA
+415 A
-427 HLLLRGQDLGLAVTA
+427 
-442 CDVAAL
+442 
-448 LGERDILRGGG
+448 
-459 ADLHSRLA
+459 
-467 LLSGEERARG
+467 
-477 SQGGV
+477 
-482 QRAKQLAR
+482 
-490 QYRGYLRGRAT
+490 
-501 QPVAD
+501 
-506 PEHPRWLGALNDDKL
+506 
-521 TAHGQKMA
+521 MA

-544 QDLGLAATACDVAAL
+544 QDLGLAAMACDVAAL
-559 LGERDILRGGGAD
+559 LGERDIQRGGGAD

-583 ERARGTQG
+583 SKANRGGHG
-591 GVQRAKQLARQ
+591 GVQRARQLARQ
-602 YRGYL
+602 YRGLL
-607 RGRATQPVADPEHPR
+607 RGKAGAAVADPDHPR

-631 YPDRVAQQRRPG
+631 YPDRVAQQRREG
-643 GAEYRLANGRAAVF
+643 GAEYRLANGRAALF
-657 AEADSL
+657 AEVDAL
-663 MKQAWLV
+663 MKCPWLV
-670 IADLGSR
+670 VADLGSR

-684 IYLAAD
+684 IYLAAQ
-690 FDPTLFDTVLAE
+690 FDPALLDDVLAE
-702 QVRNVD
+702 QVERLD
-708 QLDWDEREGVLRAER
+708 ILDWDEREQMLRAER
-723 QRKVGELV
+723 QTKVGELV
-731 LSREPLSGLDEN
+731 LSREPLPGLDDQ
-743 ARSQAL
+743 ARAKAL
-749 VNLVRRKG
+749 LGLVRRKG
-757 LELLPW
+757 LNLLTW

-772 RVRLLRELDTGK
+772 RVTLLRQLDMEKGGQ
-784 TSEWPDVSDSALLAS
+784 SEWPDLGDEALLAS
-799 LEHWLMPYLGKVS
+799 LEDWLQPYLGKVS
-812 RLSHFANL
+812 RLSHFAAL
-820 DISSYLH
+820 DLPSILR

-840 LAPQHL
+840 WAPTHLA
-846 KVPSGSSVRLDYSEH
+846 VPSGSNIRLDYSEA

-876 DTPRIAGGR
+876 DTPRIAQGR
-885 QVVKLHL
+885 QQVKLHL

-908 FWRSTYAEVKK
+908 FWRTTYAEVKK

-931 DDPLVAEATARI
+931 EDPLVAEATARA
-943 KPRK
+943 KPRGT

>member
-1 MNSLPI
+1 MISLPI
-7 DDVLPA
+7 DEVLPA
-13 LRDALANRHE
+13 LRQALASRHE

-92 GPNTRIEVVTEGILT
+92 GPKTRIEVVTEGILT
-107 RRLQDDPALDGVG
+107 RRLQDDPALEGVG
-120 LLIFDEYHERSLD
+120 LLIFDEFHERSLD

-142 NGRDL
+142 NGREL
-147 FRDEQPLKILL
+147 FREEQPLKILL

-172 DDAPILRSEGR
+172 DNAPILRSEGR
-183 MFPVQMRWGRPYQVG
+183 MFPVTVRWGRPLQPG
-198 EFIEPRLVQTILDAL
+198 EFIEPRLVQTVLEAL
-213 QDETGSVLVFL
+213 HDETGSVLVFL

-229 IRRVNQ
+229 IRRVHQ
-235 QLADALGDRSDVLLC
+235 QLAEALGEGGNVLLC
-250 PLHGELDLNAQR
+250 PLHGELDLAAQR
-262 AAIDPAPAGKRKVV
+262 AAIDPAPPGQRKVV

-346 QHEGLAAYG
+346 QHEQLAAYA
-355 SAEILAADLAG
+355 SAEILSADLAG
-366 LALQLARWGVTPAQL
+366 LALQLGRWGVTPQQL
-381 VWLDVPPTAAYAQA
+381 VWLDVPPAAAYAQA
-395 QDLLQRLGALNDD
+395 QDLLQRLGALEGEQ
-408 KLTAHGQ
+408 LTRHGQ
-415 KMAELPAHPRIA
+415 AMAELPAHPRIA
-427 HLLLRGQDLGLAVTA
+427 HLLLRGQALGLADMA
-442 CDVAAL
+442 CNVAAL
-448 LGERDILRGGG
+448 LGERDILRGAG

-467 LLSGEERARG
+467 LLSGEERAARG
-477 SQGGV
+477 AQGGV
-482 QRAKQLAR
+482 QRARQLAR
-490 QYRGYLRGRAT
+490 QYRGYLRGKAEEA
-501 QPVAD
+501 VAD
-506 PEHPRWLGALNDDKL
+506 PD
-521 TAHGQKMA
+521 
-529 ELPAHPRIAHLLLRG
+529 
-544 QDLGLAATACDVAAL
+544 
-559 LGERDILRGGGAD
+559 
-572 LHSRL
+572 
-577 ALLSGE
+577 
-583 ERARGTQG
+583 
-591 GVQRAKQLARQ
+591 
-602 YRGYL
+602 
-607 RGRATQPVADPEHPR
+607 HPR

-643 GAEYRLANGRAAVF
+643 GAEYRLANGRAALF

-670 IADLGSR
+670 IADLSSR

-684 IYLAAD
+684 IYLATD
-690 FDPTLFDTVLAE
+690 FDPELFDSVLAE
-702 QVRNVD
+702 QVHTVD

-731 LSREPLSGLDEN
+731 LSREPLTGLDES

-772 RVRLLRELDTGK
+772 RVALLRRLELEAKGE
-784 TSEWPDVSDSALLAS
+784 SEWPDVSDAALLNT
-799 LEHWLMPYLGKVS
+799 LEHWLMPYLGRVS

-820 DISSYLH
+820 DLSSIVH

-840 LAPQHL
+840 QAPHHL
-846 KVPSGSSVRLDYSEH
+846 SVPSGSSIRLDYSEH

-931 DDPLVAEATARI
+931 DDPLVAEATARV